1 MLAAGRTGRRK
12 ATRLIRLGL
21 LSAVV
26 LLVMAATIA
35 VVAGSRPAAA
45 ARRGSAGDG
54 WVTSW
59 SASPQVAAPGTL
71 SAAGFD
77 NQTVRDIIF
86 SSVGGDPIRLE
97 LTNVFGA
104 SPLGVGRV
112 TVAVAGPGAAVVPG
126 TIHPVTFGG
135 SASLRIP
142 AGAQILSDPVAMR
155 VRPLQDLAV
164 SVYLPGRTGPATFHS
179 DAQEVNWV
187 SAPGDHAADQDAGA
201 FTTATESWYYLSGL
215 IVGSSGAD
223 GTVVAFG
230 DSITDGVGSDVDANA
245 RWPSDLAR
253 RLDAL
258 DGRPTLAVADE
269 GIGGNRV
276 LAGSPWFGASA
287 EARFGPDA
295 LDQPGVRDIIVLE
308 GINDIGFSA
317 VPPHPGTDV
326 SAAQI
331 IAGYQRLI
339 AQAHVRDLRIFGAT
353 LLPFKGAGYYTAAG
367 EAKREAVNSWIR
379 TSGAFDGVIDFD
391 AVMRDPADPLRL
403 NPAYDSGDHLHPNDA
418 GYQAMA
424 NAISLQMLLPEPRQ
438 QPCPLLRATWSTLA
452 SSRSPPRS

>member
-1 MLAAGRTGRRK
+1 MGACSRAGRWP
-12 ATRLIRLGL
+12 ASRLILLG
-21 LSAVV
+21 AAV
-26 LLVMAATIA
+26 LLVLAATIA
-35 VVAGSRPAAA
+35 VVASSRPADA
-45 ARRGSAGDG
+45 ARRGPAGDG

-59 SASPQVAAPGTL
+59 SAGPQAAAPRTL
-71 SAAGFD
+71 AAAGFD
-77 NQTVRDIIF
+77 NQTVREIIF

-104 SPLGVGRV
+104 SPLQVGRV
-112 TVAVAGPGAAVVPG
+112 TMAVAGPGAAVVPG

-135 SASLRIP
+135 SASIQIP
-142 AGAQILSDPVAMR
+142 AGAQILSDPLAMR
-155 VRPLQDLAV
+155 VRPLQELAV

-187 SAPGDHAADQDAGA
+187 SVPGDHAADQGAGA
-201 FTTATESWYYLSGL
+201 FTTPTESWYYLSDL
-215 IVGSSGAD
+215 VAGSSGAH

-230 DSITDGVGSDVDANA
+230 DSITDGVGSEVGADG
-245 RWPSDLAR
+245 RWPNDLAR

-258 DGRPTLAVADE
+258 GGPALAVADE

-276 LAGSPWFGASA
+276 LASSRWFGISA

-331 IAGYQRLI
+331 IAGYRQLI
-339 AQAHVRDLRIFGAT
+339 ARAHARGLKIFGAT
-353 LLPFKGAGYYTAAG
+353 LLPFRGAGDYTAAG
-367 EAKREAVNSWIR
+367 EAKREAVNTWIR

-403 NPAYDSGDHLHPNDA
+403 NPAYDSGDHLHPNDV
-418 GYQAMA
+418 GYQVMA
-424 NAISLQMLLPEPRQ
+424 DAISLQMLLPGPR
-438 QPCPLLRATWSTLA
+438 
-452 SSRSPPRS
+452 